1 VQRERKLLT
10 ALFETAVSV
19 ELSFGRL
26 ISAIED
32 DEIDGDHVA
41 LGGSAFDSPPAKKER
56 LQAQASAPAGATES
70 TTDATAT
77 APQQSAS
84 AEDVLDWLGALGC
97 PELCLAIMM
106 SRHVDGAVLHS
117 LSANEIEDSGCP
129 GPLAQQIHAMVR
141 AAAAATA

>member
-1 VQRERKLLT
+1 M
-10 ALFETAVSV
+10 
-19 ELSFGRL
+19 FGRL

-32 DEIDGDHVA
+32 DELDGECASPDHVA

-56 LQAQASAPAGATES
+56 LEAQASAPPGATES

-77 APQQSAS
+77 AAATATPLQSAS

-97 PELCLAIMM
+97 PDLCLAIMM

-129 GPLAQQIHAMVR
+129 GPLARQIHTMVR
-141 AAAAATA
+141 AAAAAAAAGTTA